1 MLEKLRKINANFV
14 NWIEFSISIIIMISI
29 LIEGWYL
36 IGEILKMPF
45 SQNVNVY
52 FTTFLGNALNLVI
65 GLEFLKML
73 NGHDPSLVIDVLI
86 YTIARSLVVQHPNH
100 FGILVGVLSIAV
112 LFGVRKFL
120 MGNWE
125 LE

>member
-1 MLEKLRKINANFV
+1 MLEKLRKINAHFV